1 MHYSDLLR
9 DEARRFRREAEH
21 ARDPETRRDL
31 LECAE
36 ACEEYAQYVDRLRA
50 SG

>member
-9 DEARRFRREAEH
+9 DEARRFRREAEL
-21 ARDPETRRDL
+21 ARDPSARQDL

-36 ACEEYAQYVDRLRA
+36 ACEEFAAYVDRLRS